1 MTAINSDSV
10 PKPIAGHDG
19 PPAPGRRQRLVGS
32 PMLRV
37 MRRPSTALPLLFL
50 VAVIVACFA
59 APLIAPYGPL
69 TQDLTNILQR
79 PSSHHLLG
87 TDTLGRDVLS
97 RLLYGGRICFEG
109 VAEAVGVAL
118 ALGVP
123 AGLVAG
129 YLKGRVDTV
138 VSRLIEVAMAIPGI
152 IVLLMALSVFGNSIA
167 PAMIALGVL
176 SAPALARVVRSA
188 TLEVSGELYISAARV
203 IGLRPRQIMARH
215 ILPRITGPI
224 VVNAS
229 ILCGS
234 ALLVQAGLAFLGF
247 GVQPPAP
254 SWGSMVQEAST
265 VLAEDSWLIWPS
277 GALIALTV
285 LSFILLGDAI
295 RDSAQ
300 ATRGSAAVRPARRN
314 RRTRRSR
321 GGAAAE
327 DGAPGRRTATLLE
340 VRNLSALT
348 SSGTKVVD
356 DVTFSV
362 ERGEAVALVGESG
375 CGKTFTAL
383 SVLGMPPGGGIID
396 SGSVRFQGREL
407 TSLSSR
413 EWLALRGSGISYIAQ
428 EPIVSLD
435 PTFTVGSQLREVIRL
450 HDRSVKGRAA
460 VRRCSLELLARCG
473 ITRPEEVAELYP
485 HQISGGMAQRVSI
498 ARALAGNPA
507 LLIADEPTTAL
518 DVTIQ
523 AEILDLIYGLQAES
537 QMAVL
542 FVTHDWGV
550 VADICTKAVVMYA
563 GQVVETAAVE
573 DLLKSPQHP
582 YTAALLGANPHLVK
596 PEERL
601 HAIEGSVPSPGSWP
615 TGCRFA
621 PRCPLATVECTQS
634 PIDLYQTQPG
644 HGARCIRSQEVSA
657 HS

>member
-1 MTAINSDSV
+1 MTAINPDTF
-10 PKPIAGHDG
+10 PEPIAGHAG
-19 PPAPGRRQRLVGS
+19 PSLGRRQRLAES
-32 PMLRV
+32 PALRV
-37 MRRPSTALPLLFL
+37 VRRPSTALPLLFL

-97 RLLYGGRICFEG
+97 RLLYGGRISFEG

-138 VSRLIEVAMAIPGI
+138 VSRLIEIAMAIPGI

-300 ATRGSAAVRPARRN
+300 ATRGSAAVRPARRS
-314 RRTRRSR
+314 RRTRPSR
-321 GGAAAE
+321 RGAAAE
-327 DGAPGRRTATLLE
+327 EGAPGAALLE
-340 VRNLSALT
+340 VRNLSVLT

-362 ERGEAVALVGESG
+362 QRGEAVALVGESG

-383 SVLGMPPGGGIID
+383 SVLGMPPGGGVID

-407 TSLSSR
+407 TSLTSR

-460 VRRCSLELLARCG
+460 VRRCSLDLLARCG

-523 AEILDLIYGLQAES
+523 AEILDLIYDLQAES

-550 VADICTKAVVMYA
+550 VADICTRAVVMYA

-582 YTAALLGANPHLVK
+582 YAAALLGANPHLVK

-615 TGCRFA
+615 IGCRFA

-634 PIDLYQTQPG
+634 PIDMYQTQPG
-644 HGARCIRSQEVSA
+644 HGARCIRIQEAGA
-657 HS
+657 HP

>member
-1 MTAINSDSV
+1 MTAINPDTF
-10 PKPIAGHDG
+10 PEPIAGHAG
-19 PPAPGRRQRLVGS
+19 PSLGRRQRLAES
-32 PMLRV
+32 PALRV
-37 MRRPSTALPLLFL
+37 VRRPSTALPLLFL

-97 RLLYGGRICFEG
+97 RLLYGGRISFEG

-138 VSRLIEVAMAIPGI
+138 VSRLIEIAMAIPGI

-300 ATRGSAAVRPARRN
+300 ATRGSAAVRPARRS
-314 RRTRRSR
+314 RRTRPSR
-321 GGAAAE
+321 GGPAAE
-327 DGAPGRRTATLLE
+327 EGAPGAALLE
-340 VRNLSALT
+340 VRNLSVLT

-383 SVLGMPPGGGIID
+383 SVLGMPPGGGVID

-407 TSLSSR
+407 TSLTSR

-460 VRRCSLELLARCG
+460 VRRCSLDLLARCG

-523 AEILDLIYGLQAES
+523 AEILDLIYDLQAES

-550 VADICTKAVVMYA
+550 VADICTRAVVMYA

-582 YTAALLGANPHLVK
+582 YAAALLGANPHLVK

-615 TGCRFA
+615 IGCRFA

-634 PIDLYQTQPG
+634 PIDMYQTQPG
-644 HGARCIRSQEVSA
+644 HGARCIRIQEAGA
-657 HS
+657 HP

>member
-1 MTAINSDSV
+1 MTAINPGSI
-10 PKPIAGHDG
+10 PEPIAGHDG

-32 PMLRV
+32 PALRV
-37 MRRPSTALPLLFL
+37 VRRPSAALPLLFL
-50 VAVIVACFA
+50 VAVIAACFT

-69 TQDLTNILQR
+69 TQDLTNTLQR
-79 PSSHHLLG
+79 PSSQHLLG

-97 RLLYGGRICFEG
+97 RLLYGGQISFEG

-265 VLAEDSWLIWPS
+265 VLAEDPWLIWPS

-300 ATRGSAAVRPARRN
+300 ATRGSAAVRPARR
-314 RRTRRSR
+314 TRRSR

-327 DGAPGRRTATLLE
+327 DGAPGRLTTALLE
-340 VRNLSALT
+340 VRNLSVLT

-383 SVLGMPPGGGIID
+383 SVLGMPPGGGVID
-396 SGSVRFQGREL
+396 AGSVRFQGREL

-460 VRRCSLELLARCG
+460 IRRCSLELLARCG

-523 AEILDLIYGLQAES
+523 AEILDLIYDLQAES

-582 YTAALLGANPHLVK
+582 YTAALLAANPHLVK

-634 PIDLYQTQPG
+634 PIDMYQTQPG
-644 HGARCIRSQEVSA
+644 HGARCIRSQEVSV
-657 HS
+657 HP